1 MSTGPSKS
9 ARHAPSGEISVRT
22 ERRTQLLDVTA
33 AVAKMVQDS
42 GVHSGICYVYVPHT
56 TAGVII
62 NENADPDVAA
72 DLEAALARLAPKD
85 AIYRHAEGNAD
96 SHIKTA
102 LVGTSATIFISGG
115 QLELGRWQG
124 IIFCEF
130 DGPRTRRL
138 RVKIVPD

>member
-1 MSTGPSKS
+1 MSTGSSKS
-9 ARHAPSGEISVRT
+9 VRHSPAGELTVRT
-22 ERRTQLLDVTA
+22 ERRTQLLDVTP
-33 AVAKMVQDS
+33 AVAKMVHDS
-42 GVHSGICYVYVPHT
+42 GVHSGICYLYVPHT

-62 NENADPDVAA
+62 NENADPNVAA
-72 DLEAALARLAPKD
+72 DMEAALARLVPKD
-85 AIYRHAEGNAD
+85 GGYRHAEGNSD

-102 LVGTSATIFISGG
+102 LVGTSATIFISNG

-124 IIFCEF
+124 IFFCEF

>member
-1 MSTGPSKS
+1 MSAGSSK
-9 ARHAPSGEISVRT
+9 ARPAPAGELTVRT

-42 GVHSGICYVYVPHT
+42 GVHSGICYLYVPHT

-62 NENADPDVAA
+62 NENADPDVTA
-72 DLEAALARLAPKD
+72 DMEAALGRLVPKD
-85 AIYRHAEGNAD
+85 AIYRHAEGNSD

-124 IIFCEF
+124 IFFCEF
-130 DGPRTRRL
+130 DGPRSRRL
-138 RVKIVPD
+138 RVKIVSD

>member
-9 ARHAPSGEISVRT
+9 ARHAPSGEIAVRT
-22 ERRTQLLDVTA
+22 ARRTQLLDVTA

-42 GVHSGICYVYVPHT
+42 GVQSGICYLYVPHT

-72 DLEAALARLAPKD
+72 DMEAALARLVPKSRD
-85 AIYRHAEGNAD
+85 YRHPEGNSD

-115 QLELGRWQG
+115 QLEIGRGQG
-124 IIFCEF
+124 VFFCEF
-130 DGPRTRRL
+130 DGPRPRRL